1 MPLKYHQQKIEFWK
15 KKTSK
20 LVGHLTRQWNC
31 FFSLK
36 VSVIFQNTKV
46 RATIDWVL
54 EKSIETIWTP
64 DSTFRRLLARPS
76 VGQAGGQTN
85 YTGGSQKAFADTNT
99 IINVEC
105 KHKCKQLLLRQIFS
119 SSWKCSIQLT
129 FISLNECLWVY
140 GAENPQIA
148 QKQNHKPNTN
158 LHLRTF

>member
-1 MPLKYHQQKIEFWK
+1 MSSIEWQISNASKISSTKDWVLEEK
-15 KKTSK
+15 NIKTCWTPDSTVK
-20 LVGHLTRQWNC
+20 LF

-99 IINVEC
+99 IINV
-105 KHKCKQLLLRQIFS
+105 
-119 SSWKCSIQLT
+119 
-129 FISLNECLWVY
+129 
-140 GAENPQIA
+140 
-148 QKQNHKPNTN
+148 NTN
-158 LHLRTF
+158 ANSCYSGKYSHLLGNVPFN